1 MKGRPPPILIQ
12 HWVQG
17 KNVASCRVITFFNPF
32 SAEQQYIVVS
42 NTYGK
47 YWRRYIVAYAMT
59 SYYSHREKT
68 LSQDKFIK
76 RYKWLDFSAEAL
88 REMLHKFKKL
98 FNLYLYFAIID
109 TETVYTPM
117 P

>member
-1 MKGRPPPILIQ
+1 
-12 HWVQG
+12 
-17 KNVASCRVITFFNPF
+17 
-32 SAEQQYIVVS
+32 
-42 NTYGK
+42 
-47 YWRRYIVAYAMT
+47 MT

-98 FNLYLYFAIID
+98 FNLFLYFAIID